1 MKRFSFIFISLIL
14 CCCFVFG
21 CISVSAEDIEVD
33 GYTVVD
39 YMDYITGYDLFLAGD
54 GWAYLNF
61 GNDLFTSYK
70 EDANGWESSVKGS
83 RLWNLAV
90 DNNQRDFSAYV
101 TSQIPGGGIN
111 DTFLA
116 LNNIPSGSKFHF
128 QCVVNVDDYVGQ
140 QCELLIT
147 IFNGIKYYDENFEYI
162 SGFHPKEHNYT
173 LDLMHYG
180 DDTFSQVVEID
191 INKPDNAAYAV
202 LYSRVEFGIG
212 QSNVMADYVNISAQF
227 INPHLKIST
236 SYTQIIVQ
244 SIVQAKPPAE
254 YGTIIDLGELEAIL
268 SGQTQQG
275 QQSADQ
281 LFQTGPEV
289 IGGFLSGFTFMSVVF
304 SSLTSHNW
312 FYSLLTV
319 SLALGLFNYI
329 VNGVMSA
336 GRSLEHKGGKGGGK
350 K

>member
-1 MKRFSFIFISLIL
+1 MKRISFIFISLIL

-21 CISVSAEDIEVD
+21 CISVSAEDIELD
-33 GYTVVD
+33 GHTVVD
-39 YMDYITGYDLFLAGD
+39 YMDYITGYDLSLVGD

-61 GNDLFTSYK
+61 GSELFTSYK
-70 EDANGWESSVKGS
+70 EDYKGYETSTSGDKYWNIYIKNGQSTSSAHV
-83 RLWNLAV
+83 V
-90 DNNQRDFSAYV
+90 
-101 TSQIPGGGIN
+101 SQVPGGGAN
-111 DTFLA
+111 DTFLS
-116 LNNIPSGSKFHF
+116 LNNIPNGSVFEIQAF
-128 QCVVNVDDYVGQ
+128 AEFENLNASQTDVLVT
-140 QCELLIT
+140 L
-147 IFNGIKYYDENFEYI
+147 FSGIKYYDANFNYI
-162 SGFHPKEHNYT
+162 SGYHNE
-173 LDLMHYG
+173 
-180 DDTFSQVVEID
+180 EID
-191 INKPDNAAYAV
+191 YVVDGTDGEGSFYQGIEIPVNKPANAMYAV
-202 LYSRVEFGIG
+202 LYSRMEFGVDRT
-212 QSNVMADYVNISAQF
+212 NDISLQYIKGRCRF
-227 INPHLKIST
+227 TSPYLKIST

-244 SIVQAKPPAE
+244 SIVQAKPPE
-254 YGTIIDLGELEAIL
+254 GYGTIIDLGELEAIL
-268 SGQTQQG
+268 TGQTQQG

-312 FYSLLTV
+312 VYSLLTV